1 MYSDAEPIASPFV
14 DWDARR
20 KAVPCRAN
28 HKQLSLA
35 AVAHFTQPSQ
45 NECQLATLENPSRL
59 QRGRSRRAAAHV
71 LHIPTDPGVGAVDP
85 KLARLVKQGEKAN
98 MSPWVMVEMGY
109 EMGYSPKDVMEALS
123 NDSRAKMGLPP
134 KDVTG
139 PVIHVFK
146 GAATED
152 DHGGVNA
159 GDETSAA
166 ARSIPLQ
173 LGASPLDQF
182 NKWKEGAS
190 VPRRDDASAAAD
202 VAAMEAKHVAV
213 MEVAQAKAKAK
224 AKAKGK
230 GKAKPKPS
238 PKSAAKSS
246 PLSKPS
252 PKSAAKSSPPSK
264 PSPKSAAKSSPPASG
279 KKRKGAPMPPRPKMP
294 KVPCTTEW
302 WGGKILA
309 STSKE
314 GWRCFWDASS
324 VKEKTFQYGD
334 NKAAAF
340 TKALDCIEAYQRGS
354 PVVWG

>member
-1 MYSDAEPIASPFV
+1 MYSDAEPVASPFV

-28 HKQLSLA
+28 HKKLSLA

-59 QRGRSRRAAAHV
+59 QRGRSRQTV
-71 LHIPTDPGVGAVDP
+71 LHIPTDPEVGAVDP
-85 KLARLVKQGEKAN
+85 KLARLVEQGEKAN

-134 KDVTG
+134 KDVKG

-146 GAATED
+146 GAAKED
-152 DHGGVNA
+152 DHGGVDA

-202 VAAMEAKHVAV
+202 VAAMEAKHVAM

-324 VKEKTFQYGD
+324 VKEKTFKYGD

-340 TKALDCIEAYQRGS
+340 TRALDCIEAYQRGS

>member
-1 MYSDAEPIASPFV
+1 MYSDAEPVASPFV

-28 HKQLSLA
+28 HKMLSLA
-35 AVAHFTQPSQ
+35 AVAHVTQPSQ
-45 NECQLATLENPSRL
+45 NECQLATVENPSRL
-59 QRGRSRRAAAHV
+59 QRGRSRQTV
-71 LHIPTDPGVGAVDP
+71 LHIPTDPEVGAVDP
-85 KLARLVKQGEKAN
+85 KLARLVEQGEKAN

-123 NDSRAKMGLPP
+123 NDSRAKMGIPP
-134 KDVTG
+134 KPVGEG

-146 GAATED
+146 GAAKEA
-152 DHGGVNA
+152 DHGGVDA
-159 GDETSAA
+159 GNETSAA

-202 VAAMEAKHVAV
+202 VAAMEAKHVA
-213 MEVAQAKAKAK
+213 MMAAAQAKAEAK

-230 GKAKPKPS
+230 KNTKPS

-246 PLSKPS
+246 PQSKPS
-252 PKSAAKSSPPSK
+252 PKSAAKSSLPSK

-324 VKEKTFQYGD
+324 VKEKTFKYGD

-340 TKALDCIEAYQRGS
+340 TRALDCIEAYQRGS

>member
-28 HKQLSLA
+28 HKMLSLA
-35 AVAHFTQPSQ
+35 AVAHSTQPSQ

-59 QRGRSRRAAAHV
+59 QRGRSRQAV
-71 LHIPTDPGVGAVDP
+71 FHIPTDPGVGAVDP
-85 KLARLVKQGEKAN
+85 KLARLVEQGEKAN

-134 KDVTG
+134 KPVGEG

-146 GAATED
+146 GAAKEV
-152 DHGGVNA
+152 DHGGVDA

-190 VPRRDDASAAAD
+190 VPRVDVASAAAD
-202 VAAMEAKHVAV
+202 VAAMEAKHVA
-213 MEVAQAKAKAK
+213 MMAAAQAKAKAK

-230 GKAKPKPS
+230 KKTKPSPKSEAKSSPQPKPS

-246 PLSKPS
+246 L
-252 PKSAAKSSPPSK
+252 PSK

-324 VKEKTFQYGD
+324 VKEKTFKYGD

>member
-14 DWDARR
+14 DWDTRR
-20 KAVPCRAN
+20 KAVPCKAN
-28 HKQLSLA
+28 HKMLSLA

-85 KLARLVKQGEKAN
+85 KLARLVEQGEKAN

-134 KDVTG
+134 KPVGEG

-182 NKWKEGAS
+182 NKWKAGAS
-190 VPRRDDASAAAD
+190 VPRVDVASAAAD
-202 VAAMEAKHVAV
+202 VAAMEAKHVA
-213 MEVAQAKAKAK
+213 MMAATQAKAKAK

-230 GKAKPKPS
+230 AKTKPS

-246 PLSKPS
+246 PL
-252 PKSAAKSSPPSK
+252 SK

-324 VKEKTFQYGD
+324 VKEKTFKYGD

>member
-28 HKQLSLA
+28 HKMLSLA
-35 AVAHFTQPSQ
+35 AVAHVTQPSQ

-59 QRGRSRRAAAHV
+59 QRGRSRQTV
-71 LHIPTDPGVGAVDP
+71 LHIPTDPEVGAVDP
-85 KLARLVKQGEKAN
+85 KLARLVEQGEKAN

-123 NDSRAKMGLPP
+123 NDSRAKMNLPP

-202 VAAMEAKHVAV
+202 VAAMEAKHVA
-213 MEVAQAKAKAK
+213 MMAAAQAKAKAK

-230 GKAKPKPS
+230 AK
-238 PKSAAKSS
+238 
-246 PLSKPS
+246 
-252 PKSAAKSSPPSK
+252 
-264 PSPKSAAKSSPPASG
+264 
-279 KKRKGAPMPPRPKMP
+279 
-294 KVPCTTEW
+294 T
-302 WGGKILA
+302 
-309 STSKE
+309 
-314 GWRCFWDASS
+314 
-324 VKEKTFQYGD
+324 
-334 NKAAAF
+334 
-340 TKALDCIEAYQRGS
+340 
-354 PVVWG
+354 

>member
-28 HKQLSLA
+28 HKMLSLA
-35 AVAHFTQPSQ
+35 AVAHVTQPSQ
-45 NECQLATLENPSRL
+45 NECQLATVENPSRL
-59 QRGRSRRAAAHV
+59 QRGRSRQIV

-85 KLARLVKQGEKAN
+85 KLARLAKQGEKAN

-134 KDVTG
+134 KDVKG
-139 PVIHVFK
+139 PVFHVFK

-182 NKWKEGAS
+182 NK
-190 VPRRDDASAAAD
+190 
-202 VAAMEAKHVAV
+202 
-213 MEVAQAKAKAK
+213 
-224 AKAKGK
+224 
-230 GKAKPKPS
+230 
-238 PKSAAKSS
+238 
-246 PLSKPS
+246 
-252 PKSAAKSSPPSK
+252 
-264 PSPKSAAKSSPPASG
+264 
-279 KKRKGAPMPPRPKMP
+279 
-294 KVPCTTEW
+294 
-302 WGGKILA
+302 
-309 STSKE
+309 
-314 GWRCFWDASS
+314 
-324 VKEKTFQYGD
+324 
-334 NKAAAF
+334 
-340 TKALDCIEAYQRGS
+340 
-354 PVVWG
+354 

>member
-28 HKQLSLA
+28 HKMLSLA
-35 AVAHFTQPSQ
+35 AVAHSTQPSQ

-59 QRGRSRRAAAHV
+59 QRGRSRQAV

-85 KLARLVKQGEKAN
+85 KLARLVEQGEKAN

-109 EMGYSPKDVMEALS
+109 EMGYSPKDVMDALS

-134 KDVTG
+134 KPVGEG

-146 GAATED
+146 GAAKED
-152 DHGGVNA
+152 DHGGVDA

-182 NKWKEGAS
+182 NKWKAGAS
-190 VPRRDDASAAAD
+190 VPRVDVASAAAD
-202 VAAMEAKHVAV
+202 VAAMEAKHVA
-213 MEVAQAKAKAK
+213 MMAAAQAKAEAK

-230 GKAKPKPS
+230 KNT
-238 PKSAAKSS
+238 
-246 PLSKPS
+246 
-252 PKSAAKSSPPSK
+252 K

-324 VKEKTFQYGD
+324 VKEKTFKYGD